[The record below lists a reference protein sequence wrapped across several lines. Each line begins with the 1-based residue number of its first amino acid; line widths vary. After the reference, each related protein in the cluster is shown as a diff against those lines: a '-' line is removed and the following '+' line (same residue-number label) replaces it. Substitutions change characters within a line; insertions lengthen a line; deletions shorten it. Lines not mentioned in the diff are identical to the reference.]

1 VLNVLKSQT
10 KCLSLLQQKCTTAM
24 SNTPKSDTPVA
35 MLWDFFGPNAAQ
47 TAEHHLIH
55 LNEFASNKNITPVAL
70 ELIPAPD
77 RSVVSFVLPWAL
89 VQELRPLL
97 NPHRGQIWK
106 KSQNK

>member
-1 VLNVLKSQT
+1 MLKSQT
-10 KCLSLLQQKCTTAM
+10 ERISLLWQNIHTSM

-35 MLWDFFGPNAAQ
+35 MLWDFFGPNAVQ

-106 KSQNK
+106 KSQDK